1 MLRRTGI
8 KVGKLPESK
17 MPKPKAEPGNAI
29 KPKMVDDKS
38 SIYRNVIKMKRERE
52 NG

>member
-1 MLRRTGI
+1 MLKRTKI
-8 KVGKLPESK
+8 KVGKLPE
-17 MPKPKAEPGNAI
+17 MPKTKAESDNSI
-29 KPKMVDDKS
+29 KPKVVDDKS

>member
-1 MLRRTGI
+1 MLKRTKI
-8 KVGKLPESK
+8 KVGKLPE
-17 MPKPKAEPGNAI
+17 MPKLKAEPGNPI
-29 KPKMVDDKS
+29 KPKIVDDKS

>member
-8 KVGKLPESK
+8 KVGKLPGIKRPVPEVETV
-17 MPKPKAEPGNAI
+17 KPKI
-29 KPKMVDDKS
+29 VDDKS

-52 NG
+52 NV

>member
-1 MLRRTGI
+1 MLGRTEI
-8 KVGKLPESK
+8 KVDKLPEIPKSK
-17 MPKPKAEPGNAI
+17 VEPGNPI

-52 NG
+52 NV

>member
-8 KVGKLPESK
+8 KVGNLPE
-17 MPKPKAEPGNAI
+17 MPKPKAEPGNPI

-52 NG
+52 NV